1 VVLLRNTCQVTA
13 AIHHQFPESPLFKRF
28 DILHSD
34 GAVKFR
40 SEWPAALRTK
50 EADAQADTAV
60 TEAFQE
66 SATHNAFH
74 SLLTRHSSLEDA
86 LHLQTEKLD
95 LIARQTEQFSPSKS
109 RVARQPPPGHH
120 VESSIA
126 PGPKATTSASAVCA
140 HGHVHACS
148 AVGHGIGMTAACM
161 SPSPPVVAR
170 PLAMSHATAMW
181 STPQL
186 GGMQMPPHPQVIP
199 TAPLGPPGPY
209 LLPLVVSHLG
219 SVYHVLPLSPGP
231 LPPRTFADLI
241 IPDPIAF
248 CDIMSTSPP
257 SYPPFTAMNCLW
269 QVMFTHI
276 RQPQHLWS
284 CWGPKN
290 LGDYPSI
297 EMLWQAWDEGSFV
310 SEVGHQPPLR
320 LVEKQ
325 WGHQE
330 DQRTGKGQLQVWR
343 PHKDNTV
350 MFSLWQIH

>member
-1 VVLLRNTCQVTA
+1 
-13 AIHHQFPESPLFKRF
+13 
-28 DILHSD
+28 
-34 GAVKFR
+34 
-40 SEWPAALRTK
+40 
-50 EADAQADTAV
+50 
-60 TEAFQE
+60 
-66 SATHNAFH
+66 
-74 SLLTRHSSLEDA
+74 
-86 LHLQTEKLD
+86 
-95 LIARQTEQFSPSKS
+95 
-109 RVARQPPPGHH
+109 
-120 VESSIA
+120 
-126 PGPKATTSASAVCA
+126 
-140 HGHVHACS
+140 
-148 AVGHGIGMTAACM
+148 
-161 SPSPPVVAR
+161 
-170 PLAMSHATAMW
+170 
-181 STPQL
+181 
-186 GGMQMPPHPQVIP
+186 MPPHPQVIP

-343 PHKDNTV
+343 PHKDNTARRKWSNFLFFIKHIETAMANGRV
-350 MFSLWQIH
+350 ASEAIQDLESMCINRSMSIPALHKSLQPKHQKKGHNPSTTPGPSSI